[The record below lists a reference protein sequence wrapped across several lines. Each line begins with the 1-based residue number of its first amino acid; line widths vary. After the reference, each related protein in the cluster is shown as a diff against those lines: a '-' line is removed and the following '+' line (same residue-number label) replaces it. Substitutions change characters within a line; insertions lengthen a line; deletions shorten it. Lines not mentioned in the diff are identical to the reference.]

1 MRLVLSTFAS
11 EADAEAATRTL
22 IGERLAA
29 CGTLLRGARSI
40 FWWEGR
46 IQEENE
52 VMVLFKVPDPG
63 YAAFVARLREIHPY
77 QTPEIVAL
85 ASADVDPAYEAWLE
99 STCHAGQD
107 FSQENDL

>member
-1 MRLVLSTFAS
+1 MKIVLTTFAS
-11 EADAEAATRTL
+11 EDAAGTATRTL
-22 IGERLAA
+22 IGERLAG

-46 IQEENE
+46 VQEESE
-52 VMVLFKVPDPG
+52 VVVLFKVPDPG
-63 YAAFVARLREIHPY
+63 YAAFAARLREIHPY

-99 STCHAGQD
+99 STCLAGES
-107 FSQENDL
+107 FPR